1 LKANAE
7 TDFRNAFERLKTGDT
22 IVLPKNSAVT
32 QNNVAREAG
41 RDPSA
46 LRKSRYPKL
55 ISDIQLW
62 IAAGA
67 EIPRATRDMP
77 VAQLRSKLEDVM
89 HEAEKLREE
98 RDLVLSK
105 LLVANDRILLLTS
118 KIKEDS
124 EPGKGPA
131 PIVFT

>member
-1 LKANAE
+1 MKINAG
-7 TDFRNAFERLKTGDT
+7 TDFRNSFERLKSGDT
-22 IVLPKNSAVT
+22 IILPKGSALS
-32 QNNVAREAG
+32 QNNVAKEAG

-46 LRKSRYPKL
+46 LRKSRYPEL
-55 ISDIQLW
+55 VRDIQLW

-67 EIPRATRDMP
+67 DIPEVTRDIP
-77 VAQLRSKLEDVM
+77 VAQLRSKLDAVMRDV
-89 HEAEKLREE
+89 EELRAE

-124 EPGKGPA
+124 EPGKGSA

>member
-1 LKANAE
+1 MKANAE

-118 KIKEDS
+118 KINEDS